1 MECLTQFGFVAGASA
16 MVFALRRSGRPMSNA
31 RLFVLSFASGFAGS
45 LFFIPVGIALSRSSL
60 SSIED
65 PQHLSRVLQQQM
77 ESRRKDGLFRAP
89 PPQPNEIG
97 TERNEQWSDDGSA
110 PSDAPPVDARTPWS
124 STSAP
129 ASSSA
134 PTWTDTPER
143 SSWTEGDAPPRER
156 ASASTSTERP
166 TWGTERTP
174 APAAEQDWSAMPSG
188 GGETSMPAG
197 TGPGTRWAQLRND
210 RTGTPSAWENL
221 RQRTAK
227 AALDE
232 QRESRARAAAP
243 ASAPSAPSSTSS
255 YDRAVAEYNRA
266 LERERMGMDETT
278 GFNDSTQI
286 R

>member
-1 MECLTQFGFVAGASA
+1 
-16 MVFALRRSGRPMSNA
+16 
-31 RLFVLSFASGFAGS
+31 
-45 LFFIPVGIALSRSSL
+45 
-60 SSIED
+60 
-65 PQHLSRVLQQQM
+65 
-77 ESRRKDGLFRAP
+77 
-89 PPQPNEIG
+89 
-97 TERNEQWSDDGSA
+97 
-110 PSDAPPVDARTPWS
+110 
-124 STSAP
+124 
-129 ASSSA
+129 
-134 PTWTDTPER
+134 
-143 SSWTEGDAPPRER
+143 
-156 ASASTSTERP
+156 
-166 TWGTERTP
+166 
-174 APAAEQDWSAMPSG
+174 MPSG

-278 GFNDSTQI
+278 GFNDSTQN

>member
-16 MVFALRRSGRPMSNA
+16 MVFALRRSGRPMSNT

-156 ASASTSTERP
+156 AARVRLEADGARLGGVQRLKLLEK
-166 TWGTERTP
+166 GT
-174 APAAEQDWSAMPSG
+174 AE
-188 GGETSMPAG
+188 
-197 TGPGTRWAQLRND
+197 
-210 RTGTPSAWENL
+210 
-221 RQRTAK
+221 
-227 AALDE
+227 
-232 QRESRARAAAP
+232 
-243 ASAPSAPSSTSS
+243 
-255 YDRAVAEYNRA
+255 
-266 LERERMGMDETT
+266 
-278 GFNDSTQI
+278 
-286 R
+286 